1 MAELDDLKAAVAT
14 LTTAITDVTIEL
26 TNVATALVALKN
38 QGSINPADVGTAAKA
53 IADLA
58 TNLEN
63 AVSSAK
69 TSTGV

>member
-14 LTTAITDVTIEL
+14 LTTAITDVTTEL
-26 TNVATALVALKN
+26 NNVATALIALKN
-38 QGSINPADVGTAAKA
+38 QGSINPVDVGAAAKS
-53 IADLA
+53 IAALA